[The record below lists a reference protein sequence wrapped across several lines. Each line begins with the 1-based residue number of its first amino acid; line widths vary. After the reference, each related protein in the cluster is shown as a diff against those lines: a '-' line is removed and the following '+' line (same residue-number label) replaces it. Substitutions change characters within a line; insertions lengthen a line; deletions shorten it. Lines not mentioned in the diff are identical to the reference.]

1 MMHWK
6 KLALVGLI
14 VVAALVAAGLSPE
27 GAPASALGFT
37 STPTNTAQPP
47 TSTPTVAPP
56 TSTPTAKPAPTAT
69 NTVAPT
75 VAPQP
80 TQQPQ
85 PQPQPT
91 AVPPTATPVPAASNS
106 VPKTGSGLLWVA
118 VAAGLG
124 LLLFG
129 ARKARTSER

>member
-1 MMHWK
+1 MHWK

-75 VAPQP
+75 AAPTVAPQP

-85 PQPQPT
+85 PQPT
-91 AVPPTATPVPAASNS
+91 AVPPTPVPAASNS